1 MLKNARVRR
10 GIVVLDEPLK
20 RVEMALTYYRR
31 ALGRLL
37 DELCYWSH
45 VSGLDKGGSRERLLH
60 TFNALY
66 RGHVLSLTI
75 TASGGYNVRVGTQV
89 SVSCFSLHW
98 DGRRQSLISVTVR
111 FAVCRKLL

>member
-37 DELCYWSH
+37 DESCYWSH
-45 VSGLDKGGSRERLLH
+45 VSGLDKGGDQENVSFTHL
-60 TFNALY
+60 TLY
-66 RGHVLSLTI
+66 IEATPLV
-75 TASGGYNVRVGTQV
+75 
-89 SVSCFSLHW
+89 
-98 DGRRQSLISVTVR
+98 
-111 FAVCRKLL
+111 